1 MRLSRRASAE
11 LFFALVPAA
20 SALDAYGLGFTPPAF
35 PLPFALASF
44 WVWVWL
50 PLWVCFAAHALYSAR
65 PLATFPLFAASRSG
79 TGDNGPL
86 DLADGSS
93 LDLGDHSSEEE
104 DSAVL
109 SVCSRTSEAYSS

>member
-20 SALDAYGLGFTPPAF
+20 SALAAYGLGFTPPAF
-35 PLPFALASF
+35 PLASPRL
-44 WVWVWL
+44 WVWL
-50 PLWVCFAAHALYSAR
+50 CACFAAHALYSAR

-79 TGDNGPL
+79 TGDNGPF

-109 SVCSRTSEAYSS
+109 SVCSRASEAYSS